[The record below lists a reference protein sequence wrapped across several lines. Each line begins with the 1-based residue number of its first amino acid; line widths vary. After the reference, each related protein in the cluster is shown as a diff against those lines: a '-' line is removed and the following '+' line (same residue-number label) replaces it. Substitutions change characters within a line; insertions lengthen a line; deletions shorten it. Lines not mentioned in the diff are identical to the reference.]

1 MMDTLKKMLPVT
13 GALLLIAGSLGYFM
27 ELQPSKYIFGV
38 GALALITFQL
48 IEFLSFKKDDFR
60 IKRILRMNLMMS
72 LLLALATYSM
82 FEGTN
87 LWMASLV
94 IYAMVSLFFSFRK

>member
-1 MMDTLKKMLPVT
+1 MELIKKYLPLV
-13 GALLLIAGSLGYFM
+13 GALLLIVGSLGYFF
-27 ELQPSKYIFGV
+27 EWLPSKYVFGA
-38 GALALITFQL
+38 GSLALISYQL

-60 IKRILRMNLMMS
+60 IKRLLRMNLMMS

-82 FEGTN
+82 FDGTN
-87 LWMASLV
+87 LWMATLL

>member
-1 MMDTLKKMLPVT
+1 MNALKRLLPVA

-27 ELQPSKYIFGV
+27 EWLPSKFIFGA
-38 GALALITFQL
+38 GALSLIVFQL
-48 IEFLSFKKDDFR
+48 IEFLSFKQDDFR

-82 FEGTN
+82 FDGTN
-87 LWMASLV
+87 LWMAALV